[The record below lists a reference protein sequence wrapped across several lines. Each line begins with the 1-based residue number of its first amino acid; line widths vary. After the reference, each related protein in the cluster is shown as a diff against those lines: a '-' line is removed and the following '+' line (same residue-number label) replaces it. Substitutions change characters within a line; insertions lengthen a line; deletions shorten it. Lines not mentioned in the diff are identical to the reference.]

1 MYRAGIVG
9 LPNVGKSTL
18 FNALIRNHQA
28 EASNYPFCT
37 IEPNSGIVN
46 LPDERLDKLATVVKT
61 NKIVPAAFEFVDI
74 AGLVKGASKGEG
86 LGNQF
91 LSHIREVDAIVH
103 VVRCFEDS
111 NIIHVEGNIDPI
123 RDIETINIELALTD
137 LQSVEKRIDTV
148 SRKAKTNDKE
158 SKQELATLEKL
169 KRALNEGKSLKSVE
183 TPGQASLLEEEI
195 PFYKSLFLLSN
206 KPVIFACNV
215 SEGDFK
221 NIKENKYVQMVEK
234 HAKESNSKCV
244 PICATLESELITF
257 SNEEKATYLGRDAQL
272 GVSTGVDDL
281 IKATFDLLGLST
293 FFTAGEK
300 EARAWTILKNTK
312 APQAAGVIHTDFEKG
327 FIKAEVVKYNDLIKL
342 GTKLAVREAG
352 LAKLEGKEYIVQ
364 DSDVIE
370 FKFNV

>member
-46 LPDERLDKLATVVKT
+46 LPDERLDKLAKVVKT
-61 NKIVPAAFEFVDI
+61 NKIVTAAFEFVDI

-111 NIIHVEGNIDPI
+111 NIIHVEGTVDPL
-123 RDIETINIELALTD
+123 RDIETINIELALSD
-137 LQSVEKRIDTV
+137 LQSVEKRIDTEA
-148 SRKAKTNDKE
+148 RKAKTNDKT

-169 KRALNEGKSLKSVE
+169 KNALNQGKPLKSVIIDN
-183 TPGQASLLEEEI
+183 EEI
-195 PFYKSLFLLSN
+195 TFYKSLFLLSN

-221 NIKENKYVQMVEK
+221 NIKENKYVQIVEK
-234 HAKESNSKCV
+234 YAKESNSKCV
-244 PICATLESELITF
+244 PICATLESELISF
-257 SNEEKATYLGRDAQL
+257 NKEDRDAFL
-272 GVSTGVDDL
+272 GTDKRSGVDDL

-293 FFTAGEK
+293 YFTAGEK
-300 EARAWTILKNTK
+300 EVRAWTILKNTK

-327 FIKAEVVKYNDLIKL
+327 FIKAEVVKYDDLIKL
-342 GTKLAVREAG
+342 GTKVAVREAG
-352 LAKLEGKEYIVQ
+352 LARLEGKEYIVQ

>member
-46 LPDERLDKLATVVKT
+46 LPDERLENLAKVVKAS
-61 NKIVPAAFEFVDI
+61 KIVPAAFEFVDI

-91 LSHIREVDAIVH
+91 LSHIREVDSIVH

-111 NIIHVEGNIDPI
+111 NIIHVEGSVDPT
-123 RDIETINIELALTD
+123 RDIETINIELALSD

-148 SRKAKTNDKE
+148 TRKAKTNDKT
-158 SKQELATLEKL
+158 SKQELALLEKL
-169 KRALNEGKSLKSVE
+169 KTALNEGKSLKSIPIE
-183 TPGQASLLEEEI
+183 DEEI
-195 PFYKSLFLLSN
+195 PLYKGLFLLSN
-206 KPVIFACNV
+206 KPVIYACNV
-215 SEGDFK
+215 SESDFK
-221 NIKENKYVQMVEK
+221 NIKENKYVQIVEK
-234 HAKESNSKCV
+234 YAKENNSKCV
-244 PICATLESELITF
+244 PICATLESELISF
-257 SNEEKATYLGRDAQL
+257 NKEERDAFL
-272 GVSTGVDDL
+272 GTDKPYTGVNDL
-281 IKATFDLLGLST
+281 IKATFALLGLST
-293 FFTAGEK
+293 YFTAGEK

-327 FIKAEVVKYNDLIKL
+327 FIKAEVIKYEDLVRL
-342 GTKLAVREAG
+342 GTKIAAREAG

-364 DSDVIE
+364 DSDIIE

>member
-18 FNALIRNHQA
+18 FNALINNYQA

-37 IEPNSGIVN
+37 IEPNVGIVN
-46 LPDERLDKLATVVKT
+46 LPDERLINLAKIVKT
-61 NKIVPAAFEFVDI
+61 EKIVPAAFEFVDI

-111 NIIHVEGNIDPI
+111 NIIHVENTIDPI
-123 RDIETINIELALTD
+123 RDIETIKIELALSD
-137 LQSVEKRIDTV
+137 LQTIEKKIDSVSK
-148 SRKAKTNDKE
+148 KAKGNDKT
-158 SKQELATLEKL
+158 SKHEQEILEKIQ
-169 KRALNEGKSLKSVE
+169 KALNEGKHLKSIQFE
-183 TPGQASLLEEEI
+183 KEDL
-195 PFYKSLFLLSN
+195 PFYNSLFLLSD
-206 KPVIFACNV
+206 KPVIYACNV
-215 SEGDFK
+215 SEDDIK
-221 NIKENKYVQMVEK
+221 NIRNNKYIHVVEEY
-234 HAKESNSKCV
+234 AKKEKSKIV
-244 PICATLESELITF
+244 PICAKLEAELIEF
-257 SNEEKATYLGRDAQL
+257 SKEEKTSLGHKY
-272 GVSTGVDDL
+272 TGVDEL
-281 IKATFDLLGLST
+281 IKATFDLLGLTT

-327 FIKAEVVKYNDLIKL
+327 FIKAEVIKYADLIRL
-342 GTKLAVREAG
+342 GSKLACREAG

>member
-46 LPDERLDKLATVVKT
+46 LPDERLDTLAKVIKT
-61 NKIVPAAFEFVDI
+61 TKIVPAAFEFVDI

-86 LGNQF
+86 LGNKF
-91 LSHIREVDAIVH
+91 LSHIREVDAVVH
-103 VVRCFEDS
+103 VVRCFENPD
-111 NIIHVEGNIDPI
+111 IVHVEGNINPI
-123 RDIETINIELALTD
+123 RDIETINIELALSD
-137 LQSVEKRIDTV
+137 LQSIENKIETV
-148 SRKAKTNDKE
+148 SRKAKTNDKT
-158 SKQELATLEKL
+158 SKQELVLLEKL
-169 KRALNEGKSLKSVE
+169 KAALDAGKPLNSVKIE
-183 TPGQASLLEEEI
+183 DEEL
-195 PFYKSLFLLSN
+195 PLYKGLFLLSN

-215 SEGDFK
+215 SEDDFK

-234 HAKESNSKCV
+234 YAKESNSKCV
-244 PICATLESELITF
+244 PICATLESELIGF
-257 SNEEKATYLGRDAQL
+257 NKEERDAII
-272 GVSTGVDDL
+272 GIDKPYTGVNDL
-281 IKATFDLLGLST
+281 IRATFDLLGLT
-293 FFTAGEK
+293 TYFTAGEK

-312 APQAAGVIHTDFEKG
+312 APKAAGVIHTDFEKG
-327 FIKAEVVKYNDLIKL
+327 FIKAEVIKYDDLIRL
-342 GTKLAVREAG
+342 GTKIAVREAG
-352 LAKLEGKEYIVQ
+352 LARLEGKEYTVQ

>member
-18 FNALIRNHQA
+18 FNALIRNHLA

-46 LPDERLDKLATVVKT
+46 LPDERLDKLAKIVKT

-91 LSHIREVDAIVH
+91 LSCIREVDAIVH
-103 VVRCFEDS
+103 VVRCFEDP
-111 NIIHVEGNIDPI
+111 NIMHVEGNIDPI
-123 RDIETINIELALTD
+123 RDIEIINIELALSD
-137 LQSVEKRIDTV
+137 LQSIEKKIDTV
-148 SRKAKTNDKE
+148 SRKAKTNDKT
-158 SKQELATLEKL
+158 SKQELAILEKL
-169 KRALNEGKSLKSVE
+169 KNALNEGKALKSIE
-183 TPGQASLLEEEI
+183 TPSWASLD
-195 PFYKSLFLLSN
+195 YKSLFLLSN

-215 SEGDFK
+215 SEEDFK
-221 NIKENKYVQMVEK
+221 SIKENKYVQTVEK
-234 HAKESNSKCV
+234 YAKESNSKCV
-244 PICATLESELITF
+244 PICAALESELISF
-257 SNEEKATYLGRDAQL
+257 NKEERDAII
-272 GVSTGVDDL
+272 GIGKPYTGVDDL
-281 IKATFDLLGLST
+281 IKATFDLLGLT
-293 FFTAGEK
+293 TYFTAGEK
-300 EARAWTILKNTK
+300 EVRAWTILKNTK

-327 FIKAEVVKYNDLIKL
+327 FIKAEVIKYDDLIRL
-342 GTKLAVREAG
+342 GTKMAVREAG
-352 LAKLEGKEYIVQ
+352 LARLEGKEYIVQ

>member
-37 IEPNSGIVN
+37 IEPNVGIVN
-46 LPDERLDKLATVVKT
+46 LRDERLEKLARIVKT
-61 NKIVPAAFEFVDI
+61 KKIVPAGFEFVDI

-111 NIIHVEGNIDPI
+111 NIVHVEGTTDPL
-123 RDIETINIELALTD
+123 RDIETIKIELALSD
-137 LQSVEKRIDTV
+137 LQSIEKKIDTV
-148 SRKAKTNDKE
+148 SKQAKGNDKT
-158 SKQELATLEKL
+158 SKQELIVLEKIQ
-169 KRALNEGKSLKSVE
+169 KALNDGKSLKTISLE
-183 TPGQASLLEEEI
+183 ASELA
-195 PFYKSLFLLSN
+195 FYKSLFLLSDKLVIYAANVLEKDWSSTN
-206 KPVIFACNV
+206 K
-215 SEGDFK
+215 
-221 NIKENKYVQMVEK
+221 NKFVQSIQDYANK
-234 HAKESNSKCV
+234 TNAKCV
-244 PICATLESELITF
+244 PICAKLESELI
-257 SNEEKATYLGRDAQL
+257 SLSEEEKAVFLGRDAFKR
-272 GVSTGVDDL
+272 VSTGVDDL
-281 IKATFDLLGLST
+281 IRETFDLLGLTT
-293 FFTAGEK
+293 FFTAGQK
-300 EARAWTILKNTK
+300 EVRAWTILKNTK

-327 FIKAEVVKYNDLIKL
+327 FIKAEVIKYNDLIKL
-342 GTKLAVREAG
+342 GSKVAAREAG
-352 LAKLEGKEYIVQ
+352 LAHLEGKEYIVQ